1 MNGEAT
7 GEVRLA
13 ELIASL
19 SLATDLGMG
28 QPVERAMRTALVAL
42 RLGEAAGSAPH
53 ELRDIYYLSLL
64 QHVGCTSHAYEYA
77 GYVGGDEIAFRTHAA
92 VFPASPMPE
101 VMATFIRQV
110 GKDLPMRQRA
120 ALVAAMMRHGRARFA
135 HTAATQCEAAI
146 CLAQRMSLAP
156 GVVTALGQ
164 TLERWDGRGGPAGLR
179 GDQLSRSMRVVHIA
193 HDAEYFER
201 LGGLDACREAIRK
214 RRGHGYDPA
223 IADVFL
229 SESGDVVSDVPE
241 GSVWDA
247 ALAAEPEPRV
257 CVSPARLDD
266 LARAFA
272 DFADLKSPFTTGH
285 STGVAALVESAAGE
299 AGISADDAVTL
310 RRAALLHDLGRVAV
324 PNGIWDKAGPLTPPE
339 WERVRLH
346 AYYTDRVLARSTALH
361 AVAVLAS
368 SDHERAD
375 GSGYH
380 RGTAAMQLSPAARL
394 LAAADVYQAMTQ
406 ERPHRPALAPDDA
419 AAALRGQVDA
429 RLLDRR
435 ASECVLDAAGHAR
448 RNPRGELP
456 AGLSGREVEVLRLIC
471 LGRSNRQM
479 AASLFI
485 SEKTVG
491 HHVAHIYDKIGRS
504 TRAGAALF
512 AMEHQLFEPDV

>member
-1 MNGEAT
+1 MTGGAT

-28 QPVERAMRTALVAL
+28 QPVERAMRAALVAL
-42 RLGEAAGSAPH
+42 RLGEAAGCGRD
-53 ELRDIYYLSLL
+53 ELRDVYYLSLL
-64 QHVGCTSHAYEYA
+64 QHIGCTAHAHEYA
-77 GYVGGDEIAFRTHAA
+77 EYVGGDEIAFRTHAA
-92 VFPASPMPE
+92 VFPSSPMGE

-110 GKDLPMRQRA
+110 GRELPMRQRA
-120 ALVAAMMRHGRARFA
+120 ALVAAMMRNGRARFT

-164 TLERWDGRGGPAGLR
+164 TLERWDGRGGPAGIR
-179 GDQLSRSMRVVHIA
+179 GDQLTRPMRIVHVA

-214 RRGHGYDPA
+214 RRGHGYDPSITDA
-223 IADVFL
+223 FL
-229 SESGDVVSDVPE
+229 GASGDVVSAFPAD
-241 GSVWDA
+241 SVWDA
-247 ALAAEPEPRV
+247 ALAAEPEPQVRI
-257 CVSPARLDD
+257 PATLVDD

-272 DFADLKSPFTTGH
+272 DFTDLKSPFTTGH
-285 STGVAALVESAAGE
+285 STGVAALLDGAARE
-299 AGISADDAVTL
+299 AGVSADDAVAL
-310 RRAALLHDLGRVAV
+310 RRGALLHDLGRVAV

-346 AYYTDRVLARSTALH
+346 PYYTDRILARSATLQPLAAL
-361 AVAVLAS
+361 S
-368 SDHERAD
+368 SSAHERAN

-380 RGTAAMQLSPAARL
+380 RGNAAAQLSPAARL
-394 LAAADVYQAMTQ
+394 LAAADAYQAMTQ
-406 ERPHRPALAPDDA
+406 ERPHRPALAPEEA
-419 AAALRGQVDA
+419 AAALRRDVDA
-429 RLLDRR
+429 GLLDRR
-435 ASECVLDAAGHAR
+435 AGECVLAAAGHAR

-456 AGLSGREVEVLRLIC
+456 AGLSAREVDVLRLIC

-491 HHVAHIYDKIGRS
+491 HHVAHIYDKIGRA

-512 AMEHQLFEPDV
+512 AMEHGLAGPDA

>member
-1 MNGEAT
+1 MSGEGTA
-7 GEVRLA
+7 EVRLA

-28 QPVERAMRTALVAL
+28 QPVERAMRAALMAL
-42 RLGEAAGSAPH
+42 RLGQAVGSEPD

-64 QHVGCTSHAYEYA
+64 QHIGCTSHAHDYA
-77 GYVGGDEIAFRTHAA
+77 GYVGGDEIAFRSHAA

-101 VMATFIRQV
+101 VMASFIRHV
-110 GKDLPMRQRA
+110 GRDLPMRQRA
-120 ALVAAMMRHGRARFA
+120 SLVAAMMRHGRARFR

-179 GDQLSRSMRVVHIA
+179 GDQLSRSIRVVQVA
-193 HDAEYFER
+193 HDAEYFSR
-201 LGGLDACREAIRK
+201 LGGLDACREAIHK

-223 IADVFL
+223 VADVFL
-229 SESGDVVSDVPE
+229 SVSGDVVGVVPD
-241 GSVWDA
+241 GSAWDA

-257 CVSPARLDD
+257 CVTTARLDD
-266 LARAFA
+266 LAHAFA

-285 STGVAALVESAAGE
+285 STGVAALVESAASE
-299 AGISADDAVTL
+299 AGLPVADAATL

-324 PNGIWDKAGPLTPPE
+324 PNSIWDKPGPLSPPE

-346 AYYTDRVLARSTALH
+346 AYYTGRILARATTLQSLA
-361 AVAVLAS
+361 ALAS
-368 SDHERAD
+368 EDHERVD

-380 RGTAAMQLSPAARL
+380 RGTGATQLPMTARL

-406 ERPHRPALAPDDA
+406 ERPHRPALQPHDA
-419 AAALRGQVDA
+419 AAVLRREVDA
-429 RLLDRR
+429 GLLDRG
-435 ASECVLDAAGHAR
+435 AAECVLAAAGHMR
-448 RNPRGELP
+448 RNRREQLP
-456 AGLSGREVEVLRLIC
+456 AGLSAREVEVLRLIC

-479 AASLFI
+479 AATLFI

-512 AMEHQLFEPDV
+512 AMEHQLFAPDL